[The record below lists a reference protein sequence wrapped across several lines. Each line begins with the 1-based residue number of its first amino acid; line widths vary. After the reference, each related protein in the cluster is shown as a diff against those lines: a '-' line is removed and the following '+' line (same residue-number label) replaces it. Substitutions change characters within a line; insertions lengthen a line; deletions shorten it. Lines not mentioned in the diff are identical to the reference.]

1 MIKDS
6 VLICFGTRPEIIKLA
21 PVLQE
26 LADRNIPY
34 KTVFTGQHKDLYAD
48 VATLIPEPDFQLVT
62 GTGSRSLCQLSEH
75 IFAALPAVFAKVKP
89 SICLVHGD
97 TTTAAIGALAA
108 SYSGI
113 SVGHV
118 EAGLRTY
125 DIAQPYPEELNRQII
140 ARLTL
145 FNWAPTRRAEE
156 NLKNEGVAHV
166 ICTGNTIVDMCS
178 RYRFVCEYG
187 NTILITL
194 HRRENF
200 GKPLER
206 LCRELN
212 QLAKEHPELQF
223 VFPMHP
229 NPNVQKMR
237 EYLSDVLLIAPLP
250 YLELLS
256 LLARCRCVITD
267 SGGIQEECAFYRKK
281 VLVCRQK
288 TERPEGV
295 EAGFVRL
302 VGEDVRS
309 NFNWASDNPFWE
321 GPNPY
326 GDGNARIRIVNDI
339 QDFLMKRG

>member
-1 MIKDS
+1 MIKGS

-21 PVLQE
+21 PVIHE
-26 LADRNIPY
+26 LANRNIPY
-34 KTVFTGQHKDLYAD
+34 KMIFTGQHKDLYAD
-48 VATLIPEPDFQLVT
+48 VAELIPEPDFHLVMA
-62 GTGSRSLCQLSEH
+62 TGSRSLCQLSEH
-75 IFAALPAVFAKVKP
+75 IFAALPAVFAELKP
-89 SICLVHGD
+89 SICVVHGD

-113 SVGHV
+113 PVGHV

-140 ARLTL
+140 ARLAL
-145 FNWAPTRRAEE
+145 FNWAPTPRAAE
-156 NLKNEGVAHV
+156 NLRNERIAHV
-166 ICTGNTIVDMCS
+166 VCTGNTIVDMCS
-178 RYRFVCEYG
+178 QYRFVCEYG

-229 NPNVQKMR
+229 NPDVQEMRKYLANVS
-237 EYLSDVLLIAPLP
+237 LVAPLP
-250 YLELLS
+250 YPELLA

-281 VLVCRQK
+281 VIVCRQK
-288 TERPEGV
+288 TERPEGI

-302 VGEDVRS
+302 VGDDIRS
-309 NFNWASDNPFWE
+309 NFKWASDDPVWE
-321 GPNPY
+321 GQNPY
-326 GDGNARIRIVNDI
+326 GDGNARLQIVDDI
-339 QDFLMKRG
+339 ESFLMKRG